1 MKITLNKLM
10 SWGPCEGYTKKKI
23 LEITK
28 GRKNLSPLEVAKLRI
43 SIEDRILVLLRP
55 EVLGKN
61 NFIEI
66 VEKIADRAIKKYCL
80 KCGIALDVA
89 RADIVVAKVIEI
101 TNITEVARVVI
112 TWVDAW
118 IVRAV
123 ETIWAVRDVYN
134 VAKVTA
140 DAWVARA
147 FETAWTE
154 EKKWQFNLIKKY
166 LR

>member
-1 MKITLNKLM
+1 M
-10 SWGPCEGYTKKKI
+10 
-23 LEITK
+23 
-28 GRKNLSPLEVAKLRI
+28 
-43 SIEDRILVLLRP
+43 
-55 EVLGKN
+55 
-61 NFIEI
+61 
-66 VEKIADRAIKKYCL
+66 
-80 KCGIALDVA
+80 
-89 RADIVVAKVIEI
+89 VAKVIEI